1 MRKRLNEELERLDKK
16 QFQEAEKI
24 PLILIL
30 DNVRSHLNVGSVF
43 RTADA
48 FRVEKIYLCGI
59 TGVPPHRDIQKTA
72 LGATE
77 TVSWEYRENITEL
90 VKELKAADTLV
101 ASVEQVENATYLHQ
115 FQVPENRK
123 LAVVL
128 GNEVEGV
135 SQEVVNLSDAVIE
148 IPQFGT
154 KHSLNISVSAGMV
167 VWEVAKQYFF

>member
-1 MRKRLNEELERLDKK
+1 MRKLLNEELDRLDKE
-16 QFQEAEKI
+16 QFHEAEKI

-59 TGVPPHRDIQKTA
+59 TGTPPHRDIQKTA

-77 TVSWEYRENITEL
+77 TVLWEYRENITEL
-90 VKELKAADTLV
+90 VKELQAADTFV

-115 FQVPENRK
+115 FQVPESRK

-135 SQEVVNLSDAVIE
+135 SQEVVNLSDVVIE

-167 VWEVAKQYFF
+167 VWEIAKQHLC